1 MNIGI
6 IGGTF
11 DPIHNGHLIIA
22 EYARTSLNL
31 DKVLFIPSGM
41 HPFKDNKNITDAKH
55 RMEMI
60 LLAIDSNI
68 YFEASSLEINRTG
81 ITYTIDTISSLKE
94 KYPKDDLY
102 FIFGLDILFELD
114 KWKKIEQLNQLCKF
128 VLFDRPSKEDLK
140 IYERIVELKS
150 SYNIDIKMVRSPI
163 IDISSTEIRE
173 RVRKKISIRYLVPEV
188 VEEYILNNKLYKKL
202 NTNV

>member
-41 HPFKDNKNITDAKH
+41 HPFKDNKKITDAKN
-55 RMEMI
+55 RMDMI
-60 LLAIDSNI
+60 LLATDSNPC
-68 YFEASSLEINRTG
+68 FEVSSLEITRIG
-81 ITYTIDTISSLKE
+81 ITYTIDTMISLKD
-94 KYPKDDLY
+94 KYPEDELY
-102 FIFGLDILFELD
+102 FIFGSDILFELD
-114 KWKKIEQLNQLCKF
+114 KWKRIEELSRLCKF
-128 VLFDRPSKEDLK
+128 ILLDRHSKEEQE
-140 IYERIVELKS
+140 IYKRIEELES
-150 SYNIDIKMVRSPI
+150 SYNIDIEKIKSPI

-173 RVRKKISIRYLVPEV
+173 RVSKKISIRYLVPEL
-188 VEEYILNNKLYKKL
+188 VEKYILNNKLYMEL
-202 NTNV
+202 NADG

>member
-114 KWKKIEQLNQLCKF
+114 KWEKIEQLNQLCKF

>member
-41 HPFKDNKNITDAKH
+41 HPFKDNKKITDAKN
-55 RMEMI
+55 RMDMI
-60 LLAIDSNI
+60 LLATDSNPC
-68 YFEASSLEINRTG
+68 FEVSSLEITRIG
-81 ITYTIDTISSLKE
+81 ITYTIDTMISLKD
-94 KYPKDDLY
+94 KYPEDELY
-102 FIFGLDILFELD
+102 FIFGSDILFELD
-114 KWKKIEQLNQLCKF
+114 KWKRIEELSRLCKF
-128 VLFDRPSKEDLK
+128 ILLDRHSKEEQE
-140 IYERIVELKS
+140 IYKRIEELKS
-150 SYNIDIKMVRSPI
+150 SYNIHIEKVKSPI

-173 RVRKKISIRYLVPEV
+173 RVSKKISIRYLVPEL
-188 VEEYILNNKLYKKL
+188 VEKYILNNKLYMEL
-202 NTNV
+202 NADG

>member
-1 MNIGI
+1 
-6 IGGTF
+6 
-11 DPIHNGHLIIA
+11 
-22 EYARTSLNL
+22 
-31 DKVLFIPSGM
+31 
-41 HPFKDNKNITDAKH
+41 
-55 RMEMI
+55 MI

-114 KWKKIEQLNQLCKF
+114 KWEKIEQLNQLCKF